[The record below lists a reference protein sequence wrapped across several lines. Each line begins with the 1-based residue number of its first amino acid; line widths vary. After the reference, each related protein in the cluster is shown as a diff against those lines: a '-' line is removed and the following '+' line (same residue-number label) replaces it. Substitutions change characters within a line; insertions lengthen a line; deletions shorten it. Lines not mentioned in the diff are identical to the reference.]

1 MVMEGTDALQLTR
14 PAEETSRCM
23 TPCRAS
29 HFFRPNRPNR
39 PDTHARTRTHAAH
52 AARGTDDGTE
62 YVHAIVRIACRI
74 ILYYQT
80 GEFKGPVVVRVFKH
94 TNSKT
99 LHRPHR
105 HVRSPSARGRRPQK
119 GTFRCSIPATDEVGD
134 GEGARSR
141 QGFRIHTFT
150 ASSALHGHERPVP
163 RTIGVVYT
171 ICIDTGARRACWMS
185 EFVVVDPAS
194 VPAKFEIPLGL
205 KFHPRLRSMA
215 DRLDG
220 YRISSTCD
228 LIVGRR
234 GDQGPHR
241 GRQF

>member
-1 MVMEGTDALQLTR
+1 MEGTDALQPTR
-14 PAEETSRCM
+14 RAEETSRCM

-29 HFFRPNRPNR
+29 QFFRPNR

-62 YVHAIVRIACRI
+62 YVHAIVRIAFM
-74 ILYYQT
+74 LYSMYYQT

-141 QGFRIHTFT
+141 QGFRFHTFT
-150 ASSALHGHERPVP
+150 ASSALHGHERPVS
-163 RTIGVVYT
+163 RTIGVEYT
-171 ICIDTGARRACWMS
+171 ICIDTCARKACWMS
-185 EFVVVDPAS
+185 EGVVVVPAS

-205 KFHPRLRSMA
+205 KFRSRLPSPA
-215 DRLDG
+215 RL
-220 YRISSTCD
+220 YRYQISFTCD
-228 LIVGRR
+228 LDVGRR